1 MYLREKVKFERKE
14 GRNRMVSEDTRI
26 TKLKE
31 TLERAI
37 ARFPRVK
44 AIQAKHPEYD
54 VNAILEKLP
63 LTKDDKNTYQI
74 SCFMQMRELRYKYKN
89 GDVEYII

>member
-37 ARFPRVK
+37 SRFPRVK

-54 VNAILEKLP
+54 VDDILEKLP
-63 LTKDDKNTYQI
+63 LTKDDKNTKQI
-74 SCFMQMRELRYKYKN
+74 SRFMQIDEFHYKFKD
-89 GDVEYII
+89 GEIIYE